1 MLKNILKGYRH
12 VDYGGQLDIY
22 FTLDGEELEMTGMV
36 QGDTMYVSCTYL
48 DDSDWGRLGLEK
60 PSVYRVI
67 GKGINGDIHSITPD
81 TALTP
86 DQLASF
92 LKEHGVLSDDDE
104 EDSED

>member
-1 MLKNILKGYRH
+1 MIKNVLKGYRH
-12 VDYGGQLDIY
+12 VDYGGQFDIY

-36 QGDTMYVSCTYL
+36 GDKGDTMYVSCTYL
-48 DDSDWGRLGLEK
+48 EEGDWGLLGLEK

-67 GKGINGDIHSITPD
+67 GKGSEGDIHSITPD

-104 EDSED
+104 ED